1 MRKEEEIQRM
11 LAGKL
16 FSPAGLGRDEWKRV
30 HAAQKAFNDADDST
44 LRDDCQAMTALKK
57 CFGAAPDDL
66 KLTPPV
72 YFDQG
77 VHVFFG
83 EHFYAN
89 TDLTILDE
97 MKSASGIT
105 SCSGPTSASTR

>member
-57 CFGAAPDDL
+57 CFRSRVFLRAFLREHG
-66 KLTPPV
+66 
-72 YFDQG
+72 FDN
-77 VHVFFG
+77 FG
-83 EHFYAN
+83 
-89 TDLTILDE
+89 
-97 MKSASGIT
+97 
-105 SCSGPTSASTR
+105 